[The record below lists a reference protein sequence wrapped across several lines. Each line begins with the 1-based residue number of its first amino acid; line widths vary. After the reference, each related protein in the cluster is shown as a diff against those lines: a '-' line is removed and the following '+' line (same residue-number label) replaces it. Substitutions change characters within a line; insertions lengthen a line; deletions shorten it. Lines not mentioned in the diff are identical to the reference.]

1 MKWLIWSHRK
11 RQWWRAD
18 RGGYTSRVD
27 EAGRY
32 DIAEVAD
39 ITVSCLP
46 GQNVAVDQVLA
57 GQFSDLT
64 AEEIVAKIDEF
75 RNY

>member
-18 RGGYTSRVD
+18 RGGYTD
-27 EAGRY
+27 HTNAAGRY
-32 DIAEVAD
+32 ELAEVAD
-39 ITVSCLP
+39 ITTSCLP
-46 GQNVAVDQVLA
+46 GQNVAVEENLADQFTGLDAAAVTE
-57 GQFSDLT
+57 Q
-64 AEEIVAKIDEF
+64 IDSF